1 MQIAELHQIFSESTG
16 IATDTRTLTP
26 GQLFFALKG
35 PTYNADEFAI
45 SALDKGASYAV
56 ASLDCSTDHPKII
69 KVPDTLKTLQQL
81 ANYHRL
87 QFEIPV
93 IAITGSNGKT
103 TTKELIGAVLS
114 SGYTTLITE
123 GNLNNHIGVPLTL
136 LNLNKSHEIAII
148 EMGANHQGEIA
159 ALSEITVPN
168 FGLITNFG
176 KAHLEGFGG
185 FEGVIKGKSE
195 LYNNLIASEGVIF
208 YNKQDP
214 KQTELLASYDNAL
227 SYGLQEE
234 AEVFIDLLQSTPTI
248 KARWNGT
255 EFTSSLFGTYNAT
268 NIAAAIAVGVFFE
281 LETTQIITA
290 IEAYTGKQMRSE
302 IRITN
307 NQKIFLDAYNANP
320 TSMAESLTVF
330 KALKWPNT
338 TVIVGDMFELGADAP
353 LEHERLVEH
362 IESLG
367 FEQVILV
374 GKLFCKT
381 SNSFHCFETTEELI
395 ENKELIV
402 GKNLFLKGSRSM
414 ALERIL
420 EHL

>member
-1 MQIAELHQIFSESTG
+1 MQIAELHQIFTQSTG
-16 IATDTRTLTP
+16 VGTDTRKLAP

-35 PTYNADEFAI
+35 PNFNADDFVL
-45 SALDKGASYAV
+45 SALDNGASCVV
-56 ASLDCSTDHPKII
+56 ASTDCTVEDPQLI
-69 KVPDTLKTLQQL
+69 KVQDTLQTLQEL

-114 SGYTTLITE
+114 SGYNILITE

-136 LNLNKSHEIAII
+136 LRLNTSHEIAVI

-159 ALSEITVPN
+159 ALSNIAVPN

-185 FEGVIKGKSE
+185 IEGVVKGKSE
-195 LYNNLIASEGVIF
+195 LYKNLITSEGIIF
-208 YNKQDP
+208 YNHQDAKQ
-214 KQTELLASYDNAL
+214 KELLAAYENKL
-227 SYGLQEE
+227 SYGLGPE
-234 AEVFIDLLQSTPTI
+234 AEVFIDLIQSAPTI
-248 KARWNGT
+248 KARWNAT
-255 EFTSSLFGTYNAT
+255 EFTSTLFGTYNAT

-281 LETTQIITA
+281 LESQQIIAA
-290 IEAYTGKQMRSE
+290 IETYSAKQMRSE
-302 IRITN
+302 IICRQ
-307 NQKIFLDAYNANP
+307 NQKVFLDAYNANP
-320 TSMAESLTVF
+320 SSMVESLNVF
-330 KALKWPNT
+330 KELNWNNT
-338 TVIVGDMFELGADAP
+338 VVIVGDMFELGAEA
-353 LEHERLVEH
+353 LSEHQQLVEC
-362 IESLG
+362 IKSLD

-374 GKLFCKT
+374 GKHFCST
-381 SNSFHCFETTEELI
+381 SNPFQCFTSTEELI
-395 ENKELIV
+395 ANKELIS